1 MLKLSGWSLETGP
14 NRFQRSSLA
23 TRYWSGSKRAD
34 DTLEQKYRT
43 RWSSKGE
50 PQSLRLNL
58 LNRHPR
64 TIGKSTE
71 GRATLCRPRGGSSG
85 QAPELP
91 RPHKDS
97 PRSRTTNHRNQQ
109 AAVGERILRQIRSR
123 APEDPDG
130 GCRGRIPVRRP
141 GTHNNQARPR
151 HQDVQGERC
160 QDHTVPPR
168 SLQNA

>member
-1 MLKLSGWSLETGP
+1 MLKPSGWSQETDP

-64 TIGKSTE
+64 TIGKSAE
-71 GRATLCRPRGGSSG
+71 SREAVRRSRGSPLGQASQLPRTHEGSSG
-85 QAPELP
+85 
-91 RPHKDS
+91 
-97 PRSRTTNHRNQQ
+97 SRTTNHRNQQ
-109 AAVGERILRQIRSR
+109 TPVGERILRQIRSR
-123 APEDPDG
+123 APENPDG
-130 GCRGRIPVRRP
+130 GGRGRIPVRRP
-141 GTHNNQARPR
+141 GTHHKQARPR
-151 HQDVQGERC
+151 HQDVQRERC
-160 QDHTVPPR
+160 QDHTIPP
-168 SLQNA
+168 

>member
-1 MLKLSGWSLETGP
+1 MLKLSGWSQETGP
-14 NRFQRSSLA
+14 NRFQRSSRA

-71 GRATLCRPRGGSSG
+71 SRETLRGPRRGSFG

-91 RPHKDS
+91 RTNEDS
-97 PRSRTTNHRNQQ
+97 PRSRTTDHRNQQ
-109 AAVGERILRQIRSR
+109 APVGERILRQIRSR
-123 APEDPDG
+123 AAEDIDG
-130 GCRGRIPVRRP
+130 VSRGRIPVRRP
-141 GTHNNQARPR
+141 GTHHKQARPR
-151 HQDVQGERC
+151 HQDIQGKRC
-160 QDHTVPPR
+160 QDHTIPPR
-168 SLQNA
+168 SLQNP